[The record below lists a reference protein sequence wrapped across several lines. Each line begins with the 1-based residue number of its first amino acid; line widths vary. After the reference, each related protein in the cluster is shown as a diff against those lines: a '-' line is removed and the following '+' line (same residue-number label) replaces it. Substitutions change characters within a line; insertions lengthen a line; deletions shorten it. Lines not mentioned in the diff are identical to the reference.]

1 MFLSS
6 SFHLFLFCTQGPHAK
21 NERVPPEFFCI
32 SEFLIQT
39 STVCNNEMSI
49 FFSFIFTLFLLFK
62 SEIKSQSIFRV
73 ERYLLSSK
81 NLISFVADISDQKS
95 KCKQIKG
102 SDVPQ
107 DRSLK
112 FEIHNK
118 SKKKKKIQRSKYL
131 LLITSIS

>member
-73 ERYLLSSK
+73 ERYLLSSE
-81 NLISFVADISDQKS
+81 NLISFAADISDQKS

-107 DRSLK
+107 DQNGFLNTEQSAKGILDAQL
-112 FEIHNK
+112 HMLAVHLH
-118 SKKKKKIQRSKYL
+118 S
-131 LLITSIS
+131 

>member
-1 MFLSS
+1 M
-6 SFHLFLFCTQGPHAK
+6 K
-21 NERVPPEFFCI
+21 
-32 SEFLIQT
+32 EFLLSFFVSVSILIQM
-39 STVCNNEMSI
+39 STKCNNEMSI

-107 DRSLK
+107 DQNGFLNTEQSAKGILDAQL
-112 FEIHNK
+112 HMLAVHLH
-118 SKKKKKIQRSKYL
+118 S
-131 LLITSIS
+131 